1 MLDVYECD
9 SFLNCLPETT
19 FCAPGV
25 QTSSADKHVD
35 RKSRVS
41 KAGWYGSLDFVFP
54 LFIFVFFALRASR
67 SISGAQSLPSF
78 DLHSRR
84 SAFGTLTAQLLF
96 KLAHRGPM
104 RSNLACLPPT
114 SFPLARLIIQFTN
127 LDRKQCRFIGGSP
140 TMNTYPRWSDVHRE
154 IWAPIARDNVH
165 RHASWIYNSRFVSRN
180 FRDKLP
186 CRKIQSVAARFWFP
200 YLFEHAML
208 HRVQIYM

>member
-1 MLDVYECD
+1 MIDCRTFYECD
-9 SFLNCLPETT
+9 SFTNRLPETT

-41 KAGWYGSLDFVFP
+41 KAGWYESLDFVFP

-78 DLHSRR
+78 GLHSRR

-104 RSNLACLPPT
+104 RSNLARSPPT
-114 SFPLARLIIQFTN
+114 SFSLARLIIQFTS

-140 TMNTYPRWSDVHRE
+140 TMS
-154 IWAPIARDNVH
+154 
-165 RHASWIYNSRFVSRN
+165 VSPMIGR
-180 FRDKLP
+180 
-186 CRKIQSVAARFWFP
+186 A
-200 YLFEHAML
+200 
-208 HRVQIYM
+208 